1 MRNVLFLRGLY
12 KKLKSFFHWKGGRHQ
27 YPTTTV
33 ITKMNAAT
41 QMFMQFDVE
50 YKHESKRRA
59 RYEILHRLYTQE
71 FDNDQSLFA
80 QYEREISEQ
89 SFAMDLDVSCI
100 EHNDTVMDLDDLSDL
115 DLDDLSSMD
124 LELEYSSSMDLD
136 MDRSMYISSLTSIDT
151 DLDYD
156 DLEKGTYYEYST
168 ICELAMQLGC
178 YGISV

>member
-1 MRNVLFLRGLY
+1 
-12 KKLKSFFHWKGGRHQ
+12 
-27 YPTTTV
+27 
-33 ITKMNAAT
+33 MNAAT

-71 FDNDQSLFA
+71 FDNDTALWT
-80 QYEREISEQ
+80 QYSREISEQ

-100 EHNDTVMDLDDLSDL
+100 EHNDTVMDLDDLS
-115 DLDDLSSMD
+115 SMD
-124 LELEYSSSMDLD
+124 LDLEYSSSMDLD